1 MSRCSLA
8 VEHVKLGREND
19 PVCLY
24 PAPGQTWKV
33 SRWACRVRLTPTK
46 RTSAAVRVAPHPDIR
61 QTKTPAHRPGIC
73 FDHERRGYGNP
84 PREGEASVRVGF
96 WSSLESD
103 LTMLA
108 ELGPRPGC
116 GPTRPEGRGRACSP
130 RAARRDSFGLAQRVV
145 NLHQGAAPRRVRVR
159 GAENFFE
166 VGRSVP
172 VLFMLTRSRLV
183 RRIALKRQEKR
194 RIGPHS

>member
-1 MSRCSLA
+1 MASRIGNASRVIGDAAAGRRRGDAGMRARGFDGTRIGDRSVQSNRCEHPDRARGLRNDTHEVSLFL
-8 VEHVKLGREND
+8 VSGPT
-19 PVCLY
+19 PVD
-24 PAPGQTWKV
+24 AGV
-33 SRWACRVRLTPTK
+33 FAA
-46 RTSAAVRVAPHPDIR
+46 RTSARMIATAGPSAR
-61 QTKTPAHRPGIC
+61 
-73 FDHERRGYGNP
+73 F
-84 PREGEASVRVGF
+84 
-96 WSSLESD
+96 
-103 LTMLA
+103 
-108 ELGPRPGC
+108 GPRPGC